1 MDSRDHAK
9 FKPSASRA
17 REREKES
24 NRSDRCYYYSS
35 SEEVEERLTMVDAD
49 GAMVYLEREEAARE
63 GGRQRES
70 VVRSV
75 EASTRRGKVG

>member
-1 MDSRDHAK
+1 
-9 FKPSASRA
+9 
-17 REREKES
+17 
-24 NRSDRCYYYSS
+24 
-35 SEEVEERLTMVDAD
+35 MVDAD

-75 EASTRRGKVG
+75 EASTRRGEVE